1 MTTPLKRPVAKR
13 LRRSPEEAKEAILS
27 AARERLQRLGIEGL
41 KITDVARDAG
51 MSHATLLHH
60 FGSSDEMRR
69 ALVERMA
76 NALLAEF
83 IGLLDDGPPDAA
95 RLGELFARLYNG
107 LSLER
112 HAQLFAWFA
121 LAALDSPDLLASAA
135 KDTRPLLKALLEQ
148 MARHNADLASAPD
161 RARYVVLLV
170 VSSAIGLGV
179 ASPWL
184 KRVKLLSSREE
195 IGEFARWFAEFLLAD
210 RDRGTTGDSIGE
222 QT

>member
-1 MTTPLKRPVAKR
+1 
-13 LRRSPEEAKEAILS
+13 
-27 AARERLQRLGIEGL
+27 
-41 KITDVARDAG
+41 
-51 MSHATLLHH
+51 
-60 FGSSDEMRR
+60 
-69 ALVERMA
+69 MA
-76 NALLAEF
+76 NSLLSEF

-95 RLGELFARLYNG
+95 RLGELFSRLYNG

-121 LAALDSPDLLASAA
+121 LTALDSPDLLATAA
-135 KDTRPLLKALLEQ
+135 KDTRPLVAALLEQ
-148 MARHNADLASAPD
+148 MTRHNADLAAAPD

-184 KRVKLLSSREE
+184 KRVKLLSGRDE

-210 RDRGTTGDSIGE
+210 RERWNPRESVRE